1 MSIFSAS
8 LRNYRTSGNKCDGIN
23 ESDKELAD
31 LLCHA
36 GEFDAAIDHY
46 NAALRLRPNFPEAK
60 DNLAFAHSL
69 AGHLFDVGESAR
81 SFVARD

>member
-1 MSIFSAS
+1 M
-8 LRNYRTSGNKCDGIN
+8 
-23 ESDKELAD
+23 
-31 LLCHA
+31 LCHA